1 MDSRAAHPYHPRLR
15 ALGVAALLALAGGGA
30 PPGAAADVI
39 VGRNTPHLSFT
50 ASLSP
55 DVVRPGGKLSLVVNI
70 TPKRRMH
77 VYAPG
82 TKYRAVTVTLNG
94 NAWLKQGKT
103 VYPKPSIYFFKPLKE
118 QVLVFSEKF
127 TLTTP
132 IAIGTIPARLK
143 QVKIS
148 GTLSYQACDD
158 RVCYLPQSVPLEW
171 VMTVRR

>member
-1 MDSRAAHPYHPRLR
+1 MLR
-15 ALGVAALLALAGGGA
+15 NALLLSTLALVGGGV

-55 DVVRPGGKLSLVVNI
+55 DAVRSGGKLSLAVTV

-82 TKYRAVTVTLNG
+82 TNYRPVTVTLNKVG
-94 NAWLKQGKT
+94 WLTPGKT
-103 VYPKPSIYFFKPLKE
+103 VYPKPGIYFFRPLKE

-132 IAIGTIPARLK
+132 IAIGTIPSSLK

-148 GTLSYQACDD
+148 GSLSYQACDD

-171 VMTVRR
+171 VVPVKR

>member
-1 MDSRAAHPYHPRLR
+1 MKLPNVFTNCVQFVIKVAVAGFFTNFIFQLMDRAGGLDRLD
-15 ALGVAALLALAGGGA
+15 ASATGADEIVAVAAWNEQREISGALMKAQ
-30 PPGAAADVI
+30 PP
-39 VGRNTPHLSFT
+39 
-50 ASLSP
+50 
-55 DVVRPGGKLSLVVNI
+55 
-70 TPKRRMH
+70 H

-94 NAWLKQGKT
+94 TAWLKQGKT
-103 VYPKPSIYFFKPLKE
+103 VYPKPSIYFFRPFKE

-143 QVKIS
+143 QVKIT
-148 GTLSYQACDD
+148 GALSYQACDD

-171 VMTVRR
+171 VVAVRR